1 MEALGCPLS
10 CSQKRTRGTR
20 AIEVRVSD
28 DVVRERKEEF
38 RRLREFLYVDLQRVR
53 SYYAQQNRG
62 IIDSVL
68 SRETG
73 VRQADVQARLLG
85 IGASGGGSKEQA
97 REESRSL
104 QDLSYVIFEELFE
117 NADLIKDVDD
127 LVKDA
132 DSWKS
137 GRVHKSIEE
146 GFIIRYT
153 GLVQVLDPQFV
164 KSRFEQYIRLVTGIV
179 GAQIAKAPDIEAI
192 PPIRKGGS
200 TKPGSPALKGDAAR
214 EALKEEALSKL
225 LESSSVGQIRDI
237 IESVSAFTNDSI
249 SVRALPCGREYPDYH
264 FAGTLLSRSEYIQ
277 EEREALFGRYGVYL
291 NDWTVVMQVA
301 RMPSETPP
309 PAPDFTRKFVDD
321 NTSQIDR
328 TTFEQLVIDLIG
340 DFEQKGLSEG
350 SRYPAIS
357 TTILAIY
364 REF

>member
-1 MEALGCPLS
+1 MP
-10 CSQKRTRGTR
+10 
-20 AIEVRVSD
+20 D
-28 DVVRERKEEF
+28 DVVREREDEY
-38 RRLREFLYVDLQRVR
+38 RRLREFLYVDLQRIR

-73 VRQADVQARLLG
+73 ARQADIQAKIMG

-117 NADLIKDVDD
+117 NANLIKDIGE
-127 LVKDA
+127 LVEDA
-132 DSWKS
+132 DSWKN
-137 GRVHKSIEE
+137 GNVHKSIDE
-146 GFIIRYT
+146 GWIVRYT

-164 KSRFEQYIRLVTGIV
+164 KSRFEQFARLVAGIA
-179 GAQIAKAPDIEAI
+179 GAQIGKAPDIAAI
-192 PPIRKGGS
+192 PPVRKGGS
-200 TKPGSPALKGDAAR
+200 TRGGSPAVKGDAAR
-214 EALKEEALSKL
+214 EALKEELVSKL
-225 LESSSVGQIRDI
+225 LETSSIGQIKDI

-249 SVRALPCGREYPDYH
+249 SVRVLPCGREHPEYH

-291 NDWTVVMQVA
+291 DNWTVVMQVA
-301 RMPSETPP
+301 RIASEVPP
-309 PAPDFTRKFVDD
+309 PKPDFSRPFVDEQ
-321 NTSQIDR
+321 SGRIDR
-328 TTFEQLVIDLIG
+328 TSFEQLVIDLVR